1 MFQSNTAQTSG
12 TMMPMVP
19 QEVPVAKPMKQ
30 ATMKITAG
38 RNLARLPVLAM
49 TPSTK
54 APTCRPLSR
63 HRPHRVQAKQ
73 RIRMGE
79 IIWMKPLG
87 MASMDFS
94 KVMRPRSQ

>member
-1 MFQSNTAQTSG
+1 
-12 TMMPMVP
+12 MPMVP

-38 RNLARLPVLAM
+38 RNLARLPV
-49 TPSTK
+49 PSIMPPTK
-54 APTCRPLSR
+54 SPTIRPLSR
-63 HRPHRVQAKQ
+63 HRPHRVQAKH

-87 MASMDFS
+87 MDSMDLV
-94 KVMRPRSQ
+94 KPMRPRSQ

>member
-1 MFQSNTAQTSG
+1 
-12 TMMPMVP
+12 MPMVP

-30 ATMKITAG
+30 ATMKMTAG
-38 RNLARLPVLAM
+38 RNLAREPVLAM
-49 TPSTK
+49 TPRTNS
-54 APTCRPLSR
+54 PTCRPSSR

-87 MASMDFS
+87 MDSMDLG
-94 KVMRPRSQ
+94 KPMGPLWQ

>member
-1 MFQSNTAQTSG
+1 
-12 TMMPMVP
+12 MMPMVP

-38 RNLARLPVLAM
+38 RNLARLPVAAM

-54 APTCRPLSR
+54 VPTCRPSSR
-63 HRPHRVQAKQ
+63 HRPHRVQAKH

-87 MASMDFS
+87 IDSMDFS
-94 KVMRPRSQ
+94 KVISPRSQ